1 MKKRY
6 FMSLLMGTLAF
17 GAMAQTQYTILQDLT
32 SKIQNADFK
41 ADTPVEGTVT
51 TYDYNHT
58 EVAQGEYCLFGQQAV
73 TGWTSSFPSDNIKQ
87 MNNDKDPARTDG
99 ANARAAGIFAYNE
112 TTDENTPGL
121 GGTYYAPTP
130 DEGDTQALGLVAVWG
145 ADISYTQPITLP
157 AGGYMLIQKYYNV
170 SGDAQ
175 PITSNFG
182 FIADGGKRYVSANV
196 VYPADAE
203 WHTDTAFIR
212 VKAETTGVLSL
223 GYKSGN
229 WGSGSAPHLFIDHV
243 EFYAI
248 DPAPLD
254 KAEADEAKVEL
265 LALIEEGEEL
275 GVDVSDAQAVY
286 NNPNAT
292 VEQVQAAIASQKAIN
307 EAGTT
312 DLSEFFITNP
322 HFTLDTPLPED
333 NGITTYDYDMPD
345 PNGSNG
351 RVVDY
356 FGMQPVTGWV
366 ASHPSDNTNVSG
378 TSATNRSDGLNAR
391 SSGVFAVGSNSF
403 LGGGAF
409 LPPTT
414 MSDGSDSGKLLGFVG
429 VWSSTSQYT
438 QHVTIPAG
446 KYTLTISYYNAGGT
460 SEIGKNLMGF
470 IASDGTEYLS
480 DVKQFSVGKWQTMTV
495 KFELFEETEGD
506 FTMGYTAANA
516 GSAAMPHFFI
526 DGISLVYAGK
536 LDIDPS
542 LLALQSTIGSAL
554 AYTDEIFNADLRDRF
569 QEAIEDGSKL
579 VSSKSS
585 DAEANKAASDR
596 ISTMIADVT
605 ASIAAYKKLDN
616 FYNTDL
622 NNAQQKYTNLPD
634 LHDQLVDMDDEVSE
648 ALNDCTW
655 DNAKIDEVIA
665 SLKTLIKAEVQKAW
679 DAALASGERLAED
692 LDISPLFDT
701 LGVTYS
707 TATAQGTNVPDK
719 QWNYGSASN
728 FKTQYGTAEVWNQS
742 PFTVSQTLENM
753 PAGKYTI
760 TTRAFY
766 RIADQISNY
775 DSYVAGDPMP
785 SVAVFAGHA
794 KSQILNVA
802 EIASPDEAAF
812 VDKSAVNGETLYVP
826 NSQRA
831 AHDVFESADYAE
843 RVSVSATTALATTG
857 NLTFGITSEQLN
869 DNSWVI
875 WYTFEIAYNAVDD
888 NSIMNELQATIDE
901 AQAMLDNSA
910 EVNFVNDTRTSME
923 DAIAAGESAIENGA
937 TDVMTAA
944 IKGLNEALDKAN
956 KSVELIAKVNA
967 AVTDYSN
974 RLSDFDFES
983 TDTELTSIIEK
994 AEEGFESNEEI
1005 QQCIDALPAALVH
1018 YVLGR
1023 PDFNDGAE
1031 DNPIDI
1037 TGVILNPAFD
1047 SANANYW
1054 SIVAVEEGGKVGQN
1068 QGYQSN
1074 NTYTNDEEGIIVS
1087 QFIEAWRPS
1096 GAALSDGD
1104 IRQTINAA
1112 LPQGYYTL
1120 EVDGFATNQ
1129 TEIPEGG
1136 IQGASLFAEIGGNVV
1151 AESMAIDVTGGV
1163 PQHFTLS
1170 FYSDGESLT
1179 SVGLRV
1185 AGTNAS
1191 WIVADNFTLSYIGKT
1206 APVAVNDI
1214 REAVTTAAT
1223 TYTLSGVRVA
1233 APRKGLNI
1241 IVRDGKA
1248 TKVIVK

>member
-6 FMSLLMGTLAF
+6 FMSLLLGTLAL
-17 GAMAQTQYTILQDLT
+17 GAMAQTQYTVLQDLT

-41 ADTPVEGTVT
+41 ADTPLEGTVT

-58 EVAQGEYCLFGQQAV
+58 EVALGEFCLFGQQAV

-87 MNNDKDPARTDG
+87 MSNDKSPARTDG

-112 TTDENTPGL
+112 TTDETTPGL

-196 VYPADAE
+196 TYPADAE

-212 VKAETTGVLSL
+212 VKAETAGVLSL

-229 WGSGSAPHLFIDHV
+229 WGSSSAPHLFIDCV
-243 EFYAI
+243 KLYSI

-254 KAEADEAKVEL
+254 KAEADEAKVDL

-275 GVDVSDAQAVY
+275 GVDVSDARAVY

-292 VEQVQAAIASQKAIN
+292 VEQVLAAIESQKAIN

-322 HFTLDTPLPED
+322 HFTLDTPLPDD

-378 TSATNRSDGLNAR
+378 TKTTERTDGLNAR
-391 SSGVFAVGSNSF
+391 SSGVFAVGSNTF

-460 SEIGKNLMGF
+460 SAINKNLMGF

-480 DVKQFSVGKWQTMTV
+480 DVKQFTVGKWQTMTV

-506 FTMGYTAANA
+506 FSMGYTAANA

-526 DGISLVYAGK
+526 DGISLIYAGK

-554 AYTDEIFNADLRDRF
+554 TYTDEVFNADLRDRF

-579 VSSKSS
+579 VSAKSA

-648 ALNDCTW
+648 ALNDCMW

-679 DAALASGERLAED
+679 DAAIASGERLAED

-707 TATAQGTNVPDK
+707 TGTAQGSNVPDK

-766 RIADQISNY
+766 RVADQIGNY

-785 SVAVFAGHA
+785 VVAVFAGHA
-794 KSQILNVA
+794 KSQLLNVA
-802 EIASPDEAAF
+802 EIASADENAF

-843 RVSVSATTALATTG
+843 KLSVSATTALAVEG

-875 WYTFEIAYNAVDD
+875 WYTFEIAYNAVDN

-901 AQAMLDNSA
+901 AQAMLENSA
-910 EVNFVNDTRTSME
+910 EVNLVNDTRATME
-923 DAIAAGESAIENGA
+923 DAIGKGEAAIENGSA
-937 TDVMTAA
+937 EAMTAA
-944 IKGLNEALDKAN
+944 MKGLNDALAKAG
-956 KSVELIAKVNA
+956 KSVELIEKVNA

-974 RLSDFDFES
+974 ILSDFDFDS
-983 TDTELTSIIEK
+983 TDTELTSIIDK
-994 AEEGFESNEEI
+994 AEEGFESNDEI

-1023 PDFNDGAE
+1023 PEFNDGAL
-1031 DNPIDI
+1031 DNPVDI

-1047 SANANYW
+1047 PGNANYW

-1074 NTYTNDEEGIIVS
+1074 NTYTNDEEGVIVS

-1112 LPQGYYTL
+1112 LPEGYYML

-1129 TEIPEGG
+1129 TEIPEEG
-1136 IQGASLFAEIGGNVV
+1136 IQGAGLFAEVGGNIVT
-1151 AESMAIDVTGGV
+1151 ESMAIDVTGGV
-1163 PQHFTLS
+1163 PKHFSLT

-1179 SVGLRV
+1179 TVGLHV

-1214 REAVTTAAT
+1214 REAVSTSAI

-1248 TKVIVK
+1248 QKVIVK